1 MKKTVLIASSLVLAG
16 TLAACNKQPEA
27 AKPAESAAANTGK
40 MSEMAMPTEMKH
52 GKGVGTVTAIGPAK
66 GTVTLD
72 HGDIAELKWPAM
84 EMGFSAKPEVLEGVK
99 VGDKVAF
106 EIDWDGK
113 GGTVTSITKAGGS

>member
-1 MKKTVLIASSLVLAG
+1 MKTFILIASSLMLAG

-27 AKPAESAAANTGK
+27 AKPTASPTADAGK
-40 MSEMAMPTEMKH
+40 KSEMAMPAAMKH
-52 GKGVGTVTAIGPAK
+52 GKGEGTVTAIDPAK

-72 HGDIAELKWPAM
+72 HGDITELQWPAM
-84 EMGFSAKPEVLEGVK
+84 KMGFSAKPEVLEGVK

-113 GGTVTSITKAGGS
+113 RGTVTNITKAGQ